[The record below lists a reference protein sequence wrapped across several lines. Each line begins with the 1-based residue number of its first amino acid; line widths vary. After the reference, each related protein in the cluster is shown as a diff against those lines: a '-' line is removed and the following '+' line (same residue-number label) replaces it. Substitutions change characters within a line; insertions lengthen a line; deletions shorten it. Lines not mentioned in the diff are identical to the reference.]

1 MAGTPGKVAELAT
14 EENALDLGGVALLG
28 TMVDGAR
35 RSALLR
41 LAGGSVQKVA
51 PGDRIGLVKV
61 QAIGEGVV
69 VISGFGGTET
79 LRMPEG

>member
-41 LAGGSVQKVA
+41 LASGTVQKVA
-51 PGDRIGLVKV
+51 PGDRIGLAKV
-61 QAIGEGVV
+61 QEGVV
-69 VISGFGGTET
+69 VISGLGGTET
-79 LRMPEG
+79 LRMPGG